1 MLTLLFPQVPDA
13 APCPCEEPGIR
24 SLFLRV
30 MLYLSLFS
38 SDKTITD
45 L

>member
-13 APCPCEEPGIR
+13 YPCPCEEPGIR
-24 SLFLRV
+24 GLFLRA
-30 MLYLSLFS
+30 MLYHFLFF
-38 SDKTITD
+38 SDKTIAD